1 MKEGI
6 PVRISNWPL
15 TKPINAPAPRPMA
28 IASNTGTP
36 LTAQARKTRDAT
48 PMIEPTDRSNSPEI
62 ISSVMPMA
70 AMPGTAWLVRIEEKA
85 LAVRKVLGT
94 AMAKMAKTAANPTA
108 APASGCLPSARQPL
122 RPQRPAQR

>member
-1 MKEGI
+1 
-6 PVRISNWPL
+6 
-15 TKPINAPAPRPMA
+15 
-28 IASNTGTP
+28 
-36 LTAQARKTRDAT
+36 
-48 PMIEPTDRSNSPEI
+48 MIEPTDRSNSPEI

-108 APASGCLPSARQPL
+108 APASGCLPCARQPL
-122 RPQRPAQR
+122 RPQRPAPVAFGHQAGDKVDIGRVDDEGTGERGASARPRVRWR